1 MPNFSFKYTNY
12 PTLINYVWAYFIMF
26 SQIKATTSCKRP
38 LFPSPRV
45 VVYYKRADCKCQTT
59 VFGSKN
65 TFFSNVLS
73 SDKGSSF
80 PPVTAAIAFLRCI
93 PINKHRS
100 HSSPTKKSIGK
111 RGTRA
116 RFHTRKSFSE
126 ITRCRSI
133 LLASMS
139 ASYFNEE
146 TAPDRYL
153 GSNTNIFGLPSREG
167 HLSLVKSDVIVLM
180 SMGLSSVPHNPC
192 SLPVLRMM
200 QQKQSLLEK
209 SLCAVSVSA
218 FNMSLVVRP
227 ISSLVVKPNSAAKTP
242 FSRMRL
248 NSNGSLVMGQ
258 LFNIKT

>member
-1 MPNFSFKYTNY
+1 
-12 PTLINYVWAYFIMF
+12 MF
-26 SQIKATTSCKRP
+26 SQIKATTSCKRS

-59 VFGSKN
+59 VFRLKN

-73 SDKGSSF
+73 SDKGCSF

-100 HSSPTKKSIGK
+100 QSSPIKKRIWK
-111 RGTRA
+111 RGTGA
-116 RFHTRKSFSE
+116 KRFHTRKSFSE

-139 ASYFNEE
+139 ALYSNEE
-146 TAPDRYL
+146 TARDRYL

-180 SMGLSSVPHNPC
+180 SMGLSSVPHIPC
-192 SLPVLRMM
+192 SVPVLRMM

-218 FNMSLVVRP
+218 FNMSLVVRW
-227 ISSLVVKPNSAAKTP
+227 ISSLVVKPNTAAKTP
-242 FSRMRL
+242 FSVRS

-258 LFNIKT
+258 LFIIKT

>member
-1 MPNFSFKYTNY
+1 
-12 PTLINYVWAYFIMF
+12 MF

-59 VFGSKN
+59 VFRLKN

-73 SDKGSSF
+73 SDKGCSF
-80 PPVTAAIAFLRCI
+80 PPVTAAIASLRCI
-93 PINKHRS
+93 PI
-100 HSSPTKKSIGK
+100 TKRFSQLIPKEKDSWK
-111 RGTRA
+111 RDTEA
-116 RFHTRKSFSE
+116 TTFHTRKSFSE

-139 ASYFNEE
+139 ASYSKKE
-146 TAPDRYL
+146 TSCDRYL
-153 GSNTNIFGLPSREG
+153 GCNTNIFGLPSREG

-180 SMGLSSVPHNPC
+180 SMGLSSVPHIPC
-192 SLPVLRMM
+192 SVTVLRMM

-227 ISSLVVKPNSAAKTP
+227 ISSLVVKRNCDAKTQ
-242 FSRMRL
+242 FSQMRL
-248 NSNGSLVMGQ
+248 NSNISLVMGQ